1 MATYPRLFS
10 EWKIR
15 NTTIKNRVVFPPTCP
30 SWVSDPWNG
39 LFIDMATHYY
49 RERAEGGVGLIII
62 GGTHV
67 HRSSLMAPL
76 LMPQLFDDRQIE
88 PLSKIADA
96 VHAEGCRLAIQ
107 LWHSGVRGFPTF
119 KQEATYD
126 PDETWYSVSP
136 SQVPLGEFP
145 GASTPKELDED
156 EIEEL
161 LEAFGSAAVRAF
173 AAGLDGVELH
183 LSHGYLP
190 WQFISPLYNKRTDR
204 WGGSLD
210 NRLRFPLEALKR
222 MRAAA
227 GDDRFVGYR
236 INSTSFWPGDLEIDE
251 VRDIVAEI
259 EKRADIDYVNVSAGV
274 HHAFIHTPMEFEAGW
289 ERGYARKIREI
300 SSKPVLLVGRI
311 TTPDVAERLLEAGDG
326 DAICLARQ
334 LFTDPHWAKKAQ
346 EGRTDDIRACVAANF
361 CWKSVSRGGRVQCI
375 YNPTVGR
382 EGKWGEG
389 TLVKVAEP
397 KSVLVIGGGPAGLE
411 YARVASARG
420 HNVTLY
426 EAEGETG
433 GHVRVQ
439 SLLPTRAEYGEIGR
453 WLAAQAEKNGT
464 RIVTGAPVTE
474 EDLDQAL
481 ETVKPDHV
489 VVATGS
495 SVAVDG
501 FQGWTSE
508 GLPGWET
515 GNCVGWDTV
524 AQGQARPRGK
534 VMVLDDLCDVVA
546 PLTAVACKEGGAD
559 EVTLVTRWPMVGMET
574 ILDVY
579 LDWILPK
586 LYQTGVTVCVDH
598 FVRRI
603 EGDKVTLYNV
613 HHEEAERTI
622 EADWIVM
629 ATGRR
634 SENALHNAVAA
645 RGVSVETIGDATAPR
660 TAYEAV
666 YEGHRQARKL

>member
-1 MATYPRLFS
+1 MAAYPRLFS
-10 EWKIR
+10 EWQIR
-15 NTTIKNRVVFPPTCP
+15 ETTIKNRVVFPPTCP

-39 LFIDMATHYY
+39 LFTDMATAYY
-49 RERAEGGVGLIII
+49 RERAKGGVGLIII
-62 GGTHV
+62 GAAHV
-67 HRSSLMAPL
+67 HPSSIMAPL

-88 PLSKIADA
+88 PLSRIARA
-96 VHAEGCRLAIQ
+96 VHAEGCKLAIQ
-107 LWHSGVRGFPTF
+107 LWHSGVRGFPTY
-119 KQEATYD
+119 KQEAAYD
-126 PDETWYSVSP
+126 PDATWYTLSP

-161 LEAFGSAAVRAF
+161 LAAYGAAAARAL

-204 WGGSLD
+204 WGGSLE
-210 NRLRFPLEALKR
+210 NRLRFPVEALAR

-227 GDDRFVGYR
+227 GAEKFVGYR
-236 INSTSFWPGDLEIDE
+236 INSTSFWPGDLDIDD
-251 VRDIVAEI
+251 VRTIVAAI
-259 EKRADIDYVNVSAGV
+259 ERRADVDYVNVSAGV

-289 ERGYARKIREI
+289 ERGYARKIREV

-311 TTPDVAERLLEAGDG
+311 TTPDVAERLLKAGDG

-334 LFTDPHWAKKAQ
+334 LFTDPYWAKKAQ
-346 EGRTDDIRACVAANF
+346 ENRADDIRACVAANF

-375 YNPTVGR
+375 YNPAVGR
-382 EGKWGEG
+382 EATWGEG
-389 TLVKVAEP
+389 TLDRAPVLKRI
-397 KSVLVIGGGPAGLE
+397 LVIGGGPAGLE
-411 YARVASARG
+411 YARVAAARG
-420 HNVTLY
+420 HAVTLY
-426 EAEGETG
+426 EAEAETG

-439 SLLPTRAEYGEIGR
+439 SLLPSRAEYGEIGR
-453 WLAAQAEKNGT
+453 WLGAQAEKNGAT
-464 RIVTGAPVTE
+464 IVTGAPVTE
-474 EDLDQAL
+474 EDLDRAL
-481 ETVKPDHV
+481 EAVAPDHV

-495 SVAVDG
+495 RVAVDG
-501 FQGWTSE
+501 FQGWTGE
-508 GLPGWET
+508 ALPGWET
-515 GNCVGWDTV
+515 GNCVGWDDV
-524 AQGQARPRGK
+524 ATGRAKPRGT

-546 PLTAVACKEGGAD
+546 PLTAVAAREGGAD
-559 EVTLVTRWPMVGMET
+559 AVTLVTRWPMVGMET

-586 LYQTGVTVCVDH
+586 LYRAGVEVCVDH

-603 EGDKVTLYNV
+603 AGRAVTLYNV
-613 HHEEAERTI
+613 HHEEAERVL

-634 SENALHNAVAA
+634 SENGLGKAMAA
-645 RGVSVETIGDATAPR
+645 RGLSVETIGDATAPR
-660 TAYEAV
+660 SAYEAV
-666 YEGHRQARKL
+666 YEGHRQARKI